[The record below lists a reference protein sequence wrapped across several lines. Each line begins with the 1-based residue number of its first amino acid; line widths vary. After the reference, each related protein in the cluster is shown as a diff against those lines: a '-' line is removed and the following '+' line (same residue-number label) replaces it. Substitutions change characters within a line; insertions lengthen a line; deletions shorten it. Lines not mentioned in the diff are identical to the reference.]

1 MIIIVTQFNDKLLWQ
16 LSVSIVTGIVM
27 FVFLITENKYNDDNA
42 DDDDNDDDDDDDDD
56 DDNGVS
62 TTSNLHSKET
72 KRFNVNFS

>member
-1 MIIIVTQFNDKLLWQ
+1 
-16 LSVSIVTGIVM
+16 M

>member
-42 DDDDNDDDDDDDDD
+42 DDDDNDDDDDDDDND
-56 DDNGVS
+56 VS

>member
-1 MIIIVTQFNDKLLWQ
+1 
-16 LSVSIVTGIVM
+16 M

-42 DDDDNDDDDDDDDD
+42 DDDDNDDDDD